1 LGGESSEFPKAGTIE
16 SNLVRYFD
24 IPTIKQAIE
33 HLQNF
38 SANWLIPAFVFAAN
52 DVGTDGLV
60 DLSKRR
66 GTDQLLDRYFN
77 GALIGLPAFP
87 SGNNLMRPR
96 LKGVTQEFPDDFV
109 IRQDTKMWGNLFSS
123 RGYREMRQRGEL
135 EGEKANVRLT
145 DDFQPAFEQKIPAA
159 FEFEDFLTWL
169 FAFKGFPDEIDSWE
183 ALLDHLLE
191 TFELTEFAEPYR
203 GRFKLTPG
211 RLWPTTIDVRP
222 NDEEFRAELA
232 PGILA
237 ALASPS
243 PAAPVEDATSPLRP
257 DNPVLAAVRN
267 GIAKDT
273 SRSFLL
279 AGPPGTGKTHLAHQI
294 AEALA
299 EGDEKRVLFLQ
310 FHPAFG
316 YDDFVEGFRPAETKA
331 GDGTQGVTYVLEDRH
346 FLKFAASASK
356 SQNKLFVVVIDELNR
371 GDVAR
376 IFGELLTYIELDYR
390 EKEFTL
396 AISGKPIRLPRNLVV
411 LATANPFD
419 RSVTDLDDA
428 LLRRFIVI
436 MMEPDKAFLEAH
448 LKSAGVEERVWRR
461 TLRLFDLLNNAL
473 PVGFGH
479 TNFLKVRTIEDLAET
494 WTGRVQL
501 GLQRALFHE
510 RQRYEALQG
519 EIEQLLKIDEDAE
532 AAGVDDAQA

>member
-1 LGGESSEFPKAGTIE
+1 M
-16 SNLVRYFD
+16 RYFD

-52 DVGTDGLV
+52 DVRTDELV
-60 DLSKRR
+60 DLSKRH

-96 LKGVTQEFPDDFV
+96 LKGVKREFPEDFV

-123 RGYREMRQRGEL
+123 RGYREMRQRGEI
-135 EGEKANVRLT
+135 EGEKANIRLT
-145 DDFQPAFEQKIPAA
+145 DNFQLAFEQQIPAA

-169 FAFKGFPDEIDSWE
+169 FAFKGFPDEIGSWD
-183 ALLDHLLE
+183 ALFDHLLD
-191 TFELTEFAEPYR
+191 TFEITEFAEPYR
-203 GRFKLTPG
+203 GRFKRSVG
-211 RLWPTTIDVRP
+211 RPWPATIGVRP

-237 ALASPS
+237 ALAAPPP
-243 PAAPVEDATSPLRP
+243 PATVEDASTPLTP
-257 DNPVLAAVRN
+257 DNPILAIVRN
-267 GIAKDT
+267 AIAKDT

-294 AEALA
+294 AATLA

-331 GDGTQGVTYVLEDRH
+331 GDGTQGVTYVLENRH
-346 FLKFAASASK
+346 FLKFAGSASK
-356 SQNKLFVVVIDELNR
+356 AQDKLFVVVIDELNR

-376 IFGELLTYIELDYR
+376 IFGELLTYLELDYR
-390 EKEFTL
+390 GREFTL
-396 AISGKPIRLPRNLVV
+396 AISGKPIRLPRNLVI

-436 MMEPDKAFLEAH
+436 MMEPDRAFLEAH
-448 LKSAGVEERVWRR
+448 LKTAGVEERVWRR
-461 TLRLFDLLNNAL
+461 TLRLFDILNGAL

-479 TNFLKVRTIEDLAET
+479 TNFLKVQTIEDLAEA

-510 RQRYEALQG
+510 RQRYEALKN
-519 EIEQLLKIDEDAE
+519 EIEQLLQIDEEAE
-532 AAGVDDAQA
+532 AAGADGAEP

>member
-1 LGGESSEFPKAGTIE
+1 M
-16 SNLVRYFD
+16 RYFD

-33 HLQNF
+33 GLQNF

-52 DVGTDGLV
+52 DVGTGGLV
-60 DLSKRR
+60 DLSKGN
-66 GTDQLLDRYFN
+66 GTDHLLDRYFH
-77 GALIGLPAFP
+77 GELIGLPEFP

-96 LKGVTQEFPDDFV
+96 LKGVKQEFPGDYV

-135 EGEKANVRLT
+135 VGEKANVRLT
-145 DDFQPAFEQKIPAA
+145 EDFQPAFEQHIPTE
-159 FEFEDFLTWL
+159 FQFEDFLTWL
-169 FAFKGFPDEIDSWE
+169 FAFKGFPEEVGSWD
-183 ALLDHLLE
+183 ALLAHLLV
-191 TFELTEFAEPYR
+191 TLELAEFAEPYR
-203 GRFKLTPG
+203 GRFSLTPD
-211 RLWPTTIDVRP
+211 RPWPATTSVRP
-222 NDEEFRAELA
+222 GDDEFQTELA
-232 PGILA
+232 PGLHA
-237 ALASPS
+237 ALA
-243 PAAPVEDATSPLRP
+243 APPPPPPEDSPLSP
-257 DNPVLAAVRN
+257 DNPVLATVRN
-267 GIAKDT
+267 AIAKDT

-279 AGPPGTGKTHLAHQI
+279 AGPPGTGKTYLAHQI
-294 AEALA
+294 AAALA
-299 EGDEKRVLFLQ
+299 EEDEERVLFLQ

-331 GDGTQGVTYVLEDRH
+331 GDGTQGVTYVLDVRQ
-346 FLKFAASASK
+346 FLKFAEKAAGAK
-356 SQNKLFVVVIDELNR
+356 NKLFVVVIDELNR

-390 EKEFTL
+390 DKEFKL
-396 AISGKPIRLPRNLVV
+396 AISGTAIRLPRNLVI

-436 MMEPDKAFLEAH
+436 MMDPDKVFLEEH
-448 LKSAGVEERVWRR
+448 LKTEGVEERVRRR
-461 TLRLFDLLNNAL
+461 TLHLFDILNDAL

-501 GLQRALFHE
+501 GLKRALFHE
-510 RQRYEALQG
+510 RQRYEALRG
-519 EIEQLLKIDEDAE
+519 DIEQLLKIDEEAE
-532 AAGVDDAQA
+532 AAGADDAEV